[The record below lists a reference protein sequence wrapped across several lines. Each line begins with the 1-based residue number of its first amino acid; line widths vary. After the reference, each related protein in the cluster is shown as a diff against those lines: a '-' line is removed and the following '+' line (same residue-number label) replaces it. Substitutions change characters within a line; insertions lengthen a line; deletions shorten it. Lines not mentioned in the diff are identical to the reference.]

1 MLCRERE
8 EQRALARAKE
18 AEAEGKLRMLHAHAL
33 EFRSKARPV
42 EEYTASDK
50 AEQLQRARQALE
62 GARSRMGQHDAQA
75 MVSPATPLPFCERQG
90 KTEAQACMQVDYFA
104 APDRVKQLH
113 GPEQSACKGT
123 GMYIRSIVWTA
134 RHSPLH

>member
-8 EQRALARAKE
+8 EQRALARGKE
-18 AEAEGKLRMLHAHAL
+18 GDAEGKLRTLHAHAL

-75 MVSPATPLPFCERQG
+75 MVSPAIPFPFCIPEG
-90 KTEAQACMQVDYFA
+90 KAEAQACMQVDYFA